1 LVSQGPGPSS
11 LLGEERRM
19 NQCWRD
25 MCKCHDGLQ
34 SVAIEL
40 PSLDHRLDVITLPI
54 LEVIHRIA
62 VSLALAHKAIGLV

>member
-1 LVSQGPGPSS
+1 
-11 LLGEERRM
+11 M